1 MLLALIVRDQRKIVD
16 SRIMVANADKSEQEE
31 RRSKFNQRTHPYK
44 WVSKNR
50 AHNKKSFRNNC
61 EYKIKFVEKIHG

>member
-1 MLLALIVRDQRKIVD
+1 
-16 SRIMVANADKSEQEE
+16 MVANADKSEQEE

-50 AHNKKSFRNNC
+50 AHNKKFFFL
-61 EYKIKFVEKIHG
+61 FVIIVNTK